1 MDILSSWLNQR
12 REEWVKRRR
21 KAIKEEA
28 RIQTLMK
35 QNGQIV
41 PEDRIQKLENAR
53 EELNIITGVH
63 EKNKLA

>member
-63 EKNKLA
+63 EKNKLD

>member
-1 MDILSSWLNQR
+1 MDILLSWLKEG

-21 KAIKEEA
+21 KEIKEEA
-28 RIQTLMK
+28 TIQTLMK

-41 PEDRIQKLENAR
+41 PENRMQKLEIAR

-63 EKNKLA
+63 EKNKLE

>member
-1 MDILSSWLNQR
+1 MDILLSWLIQR

-21 KAIKEEA
+21 KEIKEEA

-41 PEDRIQKLENAR
+41 PENRIQKLETAR

-63 EKNKLA
+63 EKNKLG

>member
-1 MDILSSWLNQR
+1 MDILLSWLKEG

-41 PEDRIQKLENAR
+41 LENRIQKLETAR

-63 EKNKLA
+63 EKKKLD